1 MPVDAPHHHVV
12 NSQSLSF
19 FDHVRTVCALFNQ
32 FCLMPAQYDNC
43 VNDAPPPLQ
52 LNIACSGAGF
62 SEWMHD
68 TGANGCAQNAYGG
81 AAWRC
86 IEGYCLCQHELNPDT
101 VTSVSACARPSS

>member
-1 MPVDAPHHHVV
+1 MPVDAGAPHHHVV
-12 NSQSLSF
+12 NSQPLNF

-32 FCLMPAQYDNC
+32 FCLMPS
-43 VNDAPPPLQ
+43 PPPLQ

-68 TGANGCAQNAYGG
+68 TGANGCAQNAYAG

-86 IEGYCLCQHELNPDT
+86 IEGYCLCQHELNPDS

>member
-1 MPVDAPHHHVV
+1 MPVDADAPHHHVV
-12 NSQSLSF
+12 NSQPLNF
-19 FDHVRTVCALFNQ
+19 FDHVRTQ
-32 FCLMPAQYDNC
+32 
-43 VNDAPPPLQ
+43 Q

-68 TGANGCAQNAYGG
+68 TGANGCAQNAYAG

>member
-1 MPVDAPHHHVV
+1 MIFDGRRRHRILAAARLRYVRPVDRV
-12 NSQSLSF
+12 
-19 FDHVRTVCALFNQ
+19 
-32 FCLMPAQYDNC
+32 
-43 VNDAPPPLQ
+43 PPQQ

-68 TGANGCAQNAYGG
+68 TGANGCAQNAYAG